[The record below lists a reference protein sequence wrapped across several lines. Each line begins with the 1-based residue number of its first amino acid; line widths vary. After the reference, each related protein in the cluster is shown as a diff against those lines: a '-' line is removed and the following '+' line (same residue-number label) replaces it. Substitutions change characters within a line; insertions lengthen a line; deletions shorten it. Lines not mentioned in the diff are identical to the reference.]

1 MGHLT
6 ASVYIP
12 AYNAE
17 KTIEETINS
26 LDILSYPEVNFYIL
40 NDGSSDNTLSI
51 LKKFETKNLTVID
64 LKRNNGIDVVYNK
77 IFYLSS
83 TDITFIFHADDV
95 YDSRIISE
103 SIQLM
108 EKNPSVGV
116 CFSMSE
122 NYFQFAPRQFYKRNN
137 KYIFYNKLELMTDLS
152 KYYNFIMTPSAC
164 IRTELVRGGQIQ
176 WGNTLLKSKLSQGA
190 SGGDLQLW
198 LDIAEVSNVAFIN
211 KFLIKWRQHEHQL
224 SKRSKKGLK
233 TFSDFIAVMEF
244 YTARL
249 TDEVKK
255 KEIEYNLI
263 SVKFKECVIAKLNCI
278 LDKDAKMRAKNN
290 AVLREIFLRFIQNL
304 CLNKFARKKYFKYF
318 ILFFIVTLIPFK
330 VFPWLFYS
338 IREKYFLEY

>member
-17 KTIEETINS
+17 KTIKETINS
-26 LDILSYPEVNFYIL
+26 LDISNYPEINFYIL
-40 NDGSSDNTLSI
+40 NDGSSDNTLTV
-51 LKKFETKNLTVID
+51 LKSFESKNLIVID
-64 LKRNNGIDVVYNK
+64 LKKNNGQDVVYNK
-77 IFYLSS
+77 IFSLSS

-95 YDSRIISE
+95 YDSRIIIE

-122 NYFQFAPRQFYKRNN
+122 NYFQFAPPQFHNRNN
-137 KYIFYNKLELMTDLS
+137 KYIFYNKLNLLTDLS

-164 IRTELVRGGQIQ
+164 IRTELVRGGRIQ
-176 WGNTLLKSKLSQGA
+176 WGNTLLKPKLSQGV

-198 LDIAEVSNVAFIN
+198 LDFAEVSNLAFIN
-211 KFLIKWRQHEHQL
+211 QFLVKWRQHEEQL

-233 TFSDFIAVMEF
+233 TFSDFTAVMAF
-244 YTARL
+244 YTEKL
-249 TDEVKK
+249 TDGVNK

-290 AVLREIFLRFIQNL
+290 AVLREIFFRFIQNL
-304 CLNKFARKKYFKYF
+304 CLSKFARKKYLKYL
-318 ILFFIVTLIPFK
+318 ILFFIVTLVPFTL
-330 VFPWLFYS
+330 FPSLFYC
-338 IREKYFLEY
+338 IKKKYFLEY